1 MNKVEHINN
10 EPAKDPDDDDMSLVQ
25 YIDRAAELI
34 CEMARAKTKVG
45 QSERA
50 AAALACLYS
59 ARWLID
65 GTMPENTS
73 VRRFL
78 PPAENTSAPFDK
90 NSG

>member
-1 MNKVEHINN
+1 MNKVEFMNN
-10 EPAKDPDDDDMSLVQ
+10 EPEKDRDDDNMSLIE

-34 CEMARAKTKVG
+34 CEMAGTETKIG
-45 QSERA
+45 QSECA

-78 PPAENTSAPFDK
+78 PRRPTSP
-90 NSG
+90 SGH